1 MLYKSRCCRGYSCEA
16 FFISWWLEKAG
27 AQSNHGQ
34 HCKTRWKPP
43 SAVAHQGGFLQQ
55 EPSQGF
61 WVAGLLPECHC
72 CLGVSLEGVRSQL
85 VLAGLLLGPP
95 VRRWE
100 AVQGLVAVRAMPSA
114 PLGAVGCS
122 VGWWDL
128 VWPTSSSTQGDLTQ
142 DAPTPRGSVVK
153 VSSVQLSFIRNASK
167 KCLIL

>member
-1 MLYKSRCCRGYSCEA
+1 M
-16 FFISWWLEKAG
+16 
-27 AQSNHGQ
+27 
-34 HCKTRWKPP
+34 
-43 SAVAHQGGFLQQ
+43 
-55 EPSQGF
+55 
-61 WVAGLLPECHC
+61 
-72 CLGVSLEGVRSQL
+72 
-85 VLAGLLLGPP
+85 LAGLLLGPP

-167 KCLIL
+167 KCLILQGYLPHLLRTGELCLTSISMEENLAGLPTILFVWFTWLFTSGHVCFSSRSILVL